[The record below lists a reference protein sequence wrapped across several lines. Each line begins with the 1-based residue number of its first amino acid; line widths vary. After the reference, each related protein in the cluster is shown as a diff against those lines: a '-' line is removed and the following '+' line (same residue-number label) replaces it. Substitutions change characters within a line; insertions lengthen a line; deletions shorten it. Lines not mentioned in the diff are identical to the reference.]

1 MRVLV
6 THRGRLAHDLDKKF
20 DGDTCSFTCVLTDES
35 ISEIEDLLDSKD
47 FYVGV
52 NGKITFSASNDVS
65 NLVFA
70 EMTS

>member
-1 MRVLV
+1 M
-6 THRGRLAHDLDKKF
+6 LDNKF

-35 ISEIEDLLDSKD
+35 ISEIEDLLNSKD

-65 NLVFA
+65 DLVFA